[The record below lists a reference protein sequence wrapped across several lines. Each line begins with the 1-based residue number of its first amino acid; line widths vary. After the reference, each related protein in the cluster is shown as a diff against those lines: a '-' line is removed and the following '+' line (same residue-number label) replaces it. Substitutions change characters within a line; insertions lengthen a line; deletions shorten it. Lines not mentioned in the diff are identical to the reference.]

1 MAGPPDKNRSKEKL
15 SSEKSDK
22 KYATLTTRSIAL
34 MAESAGYPS
43 ISGEICTILAQ
54 DICYRLRETAQA
66 STQFMKH
73 AKRKK
78 LLVEDFNKALKWS
91 DVEPIH
97 GYGSHKN
104 IQFKT
109 LKEGN
114 LFFVE
119 EKEVDLTSTSLD
131 LQVPTTAGKCSVKA
145 SWLALE
151 GTSKGSSS
159 TGTTGVKHCLSDLSD
174 ELQKYYQEV
183 TKVILEKEAEGIK
196 MVLNDLASNSKVSP
210 LLPYLVSFIESG
222 VKTVSHDLNQLTR
235 LLQAVDALQ
244 RNNYL
249 YLGSYVNKLI
259 GSVTYCILEPLA
271 VSINPLN
278 DHWSLRVF
286 ASRLLHPLVNC
297 CGPQPQ
303 GMYNQLLQT
312 LKDILADSARP
323 LCSHYGA
330 VVSLSALGPQAIED
344 ILVPVL
350 PTYWQFLQPIL
361 EDNSLSSTHIREDG
375 QKVYGAIQNAA
386 EVLLKAKYS
395 SLQREENPS
404 QKSTESSSRL
414 SPSSEETSR
423 DTSVQ
428 ETSNINELY
437 TKFRDYLGDSL
448 CLRLCFEGPH
458 NSIKP
463 NIGVVATEVSLQ
475 DLVNEKVVF
484 NGSRFERKKERT
496 LEDENEAKIRFLT
509 RPPKLGGTGR
519 EGLRKRPGKA
529 MKRQRSRS
537 QSFKEAFPLAKNI
550 RTYGKMNLSS
560 LLNLP
565 GYIEPLLPVGRS
577 PLQEK
582 EDPQSSSADCGK

>member
-1 MAGPPDKNRSKEKL
+1 ML
-15 SSEKSDK
+15 
-22 KYATLTTRSIAL
+22 
-34 MAESAGYPS
+34 
-43 ISGEICTILAQ
+43 
-54 DICYRLRETAQA
+54 
-66 STQFMKH
+66 H
-73 AKRKK
+73 
-78 LLVEDFNKALKWS
+78 LLL
-91 DVEPIH
+91 
-97 GYGSHKN
+97 
-104 IQFKT
+104 
-109 LKEGN
+109 
-114 LFFVE
+114 
-119 EKEVDLTSTSLD
+119 
-131 LQVPTTAGKCSVKA
+131 
-145 SWLALE
+145 
-151 GTSKGSSS
+151 
-159 TGTTGVKHCLSDLSD
+159 
-174 ELQKYYQEV
+174 
-183 TKVILEKEAEGIK
+183 
-196 MVLNDLASNSKVSP
+196 
-210 LLPYLVSFIESG
+210 
-222 VKTVSHDLNQLTR
+222 
-235 LLQAVDALQ
+235 
-244 RNNYL
+244 
-249 YLGSYVNKLI
+249 
-259 GSVTYCILEPLA
+259 
-271 VSINPLN
+271 
-278 DHWSLRVF
+278 SLRYF
-286 ASRLLHPLVNC
+286 I
-297 CGPQPQ
+297 
-303 GMYNQLLQT
+303 
-312 LKDILADSARP
+312 ILF
-323 LCSHYGA
+323 
-330 VVSLSALGPQAIED
+330 VS
-344 ILVPVL
+344 
-350 PTYWQFLQPIL
+350 YQFLF
-361 EDNSLSSTHIREDG
+361 
-375 QKVYGAIQNAA
+375 QNAA

-582 EDPQSSSADCGK
+582 EDPAVVPLPTMWKINQKMKTVGKRKHLAVKRLRGPTPFYLGMML